1 MQTTRYQVFRDGSIA
16 VVTTRIARQGI
27 RVETEEAY
35 PVRAGQDPESVLPY
49 ESLKMAAENVVDK
62 LAAVREALMRCGY
75 ASSCAIPNTLT
86 VCIPDGTFPR
96 VATVYGHPSG
106 VGISGPQAELLA
118 RILAA
123 EGVKVRVD

>member
-1 MQTTRYQVFRDGSIA
+1 MQTTRYQMFNDGSLAI
-16 VVTTRIARQGI
+16 VTTRIARQGI
-27 RVETEEAY
+27 MVETEEAY
-35 PVRAGQDPESVLPY
+35 PVRVGQDPESVLPY
-49 ESLKMAAENVVDK
+49 ESLKMAAENVVDE

-96 VATVYGHPSG
+96 VATVYGDPSG
-106 VGISGPQAELLA
+106 VGISGPQAEPLA

>member
-1 MQTTRYQVFRDGSIA
+1 MQTTRYQMFRDGSIA

-27 RVETEEAY
+27 TVETEEAY
-35 PVRAGQDPESVLPY
+35 PVRMGQDPESVLPY
-49 ESLKMAAENVVDK
+49 ESLKMAAENVVDE

-75 ASSCAIPNTLT
+75 ASSGAIPNVLT
-86 VCIPDGTFPR
+86 VCIPGGTFPR
-96 VATVYGHPSG
+96 VATVYGDPSG
-106 VGISGPQAELLA
+106 IGISGPQAEPLA

>member
-1 MQTTRYQVFRDGSIA
+1 MQTTRYQMFNDGSLAI
-16 VVTTRIARQGI
+16 VTTRIARQGI
-27 RVETEEAY
+27 TVETEEAY
-35 PVRAGQDPESVLPY
+35 PVRVGQDPESVLPY
-49 ESLKMAAENVVDK
+49 ESLKMAAENVVDE

-86 VCIPDGTFPR
+86 VCIPNGTSPR
-96 VATVYGHPSG
+96 VATVYGDPSG
-106 VGISGPQAELLA
+106 VGISGPQAEPLA